1 MSAEERAGAGNGP
14 EPAATRQAAEQ
25 AYAKINLSLDI
36 TGRRDDGYHLVSMVM
51 QTVALCDEVTVTVR
65 DDEKLV
71 MTGLDLRP
79 CAGSQAE
86 EGEKD
91 GQDIPAP
98 KAGQERLSGSGKQ
111 AFTQAGLLTFGPE
124 NLCVRAA
131 EAFRK
136 AYGITAG
143 VDIYLEKRIPV
154 AAGLAGGSADA
165 AAVLRAMRKLFAPEV
180 SDEDLLRLAIGLGAD
195 IPYCIGGGTALCEG
209 IGEEITPLSAFGPC
223 TVVLVKPV
231 FPISTGEAYGDYD
244 RISAEQPGLFR
255 RPDNAGLVQLLRT
268 QSGDRRSVQQASAAK
283 ESQENQAFGE
293 SGTDTHFSRQW
304 ASDFSKA
311 MGNVL
316 RDVAVLKHPEISFL
330 EEDLKLHGAFASQMS
345 GSGPTVFGLF
355 ESMEMAEEAA
365 MAIADLPG
373 IESSIVCCTC

>member
-180 SDEDLLRLAIGLGAD
+180 SDEDLRRLAIGLGAD
-195 IPYCIGGGTALCEG
+195 IPYCISGGTALCKG
-209 IGEEITPLSAFGPC
+209 IGEEITFFPAFGPC
-223 TVVLVKPV
+223 PVVLVKPA
-231 FPISTGEAYGDYD
+231 FPISTAEAYGDYD
-244 RISAEQPGLFR
+244 RICLEQPELFK
-255 RPDNAGLVQLLRT
+255 RPDNTALVQLLREHDSAET
-268 QSGDRRSVQQASAAK
+268 ENGSIAPAKGERKFSGDWKAA
-283 ESQENQAFGE
+283 
-293 SGTDTHFSRQW
+293 
-304 ASDFSKA
+304 FSKA

-316 RDVAVLKHPEISFL
+316 RDTAVLRHSEISL
-330 EEDLKLHGAFASQMS
+330 IEDELRSRGAFAARMS

-355 ESMEMAEEAA
+355 ESTQKAEEAA
-365 MAIADLPG
+365 MALAEMPG
-373 IESSIVCCTC
+373 IESAIACRAC